1 MHSRH
6 LFMLKALVV
15 SATLCTVSS
24 AFAQDTGSAAT
35 MAEPTHIMS
44 LTFSPLHLANPV
56 FEFTAEF
63 KAHENWGFALI
74 GGGGTTTA
82 ESDVIGDQTFNVW
95 EAGGQLRY
103 YVLGDFDHGMQ
114 IGGEILYVNI
124 SSDEIET
131 SAGSFKGLGQ
141 GLGVGPFIGYKLA
154 TKVGFTF
161 DAQLGIQHAFARAEA
176 NHTASDTSGESQ
188 DSAWGPLLNL
198 NVGWSF

>member
-6 LFMLKALVV
+6 LFMLKALVAAV
-15 SATLCTVSS
+15 ILCAANA
-24 AFAQDTGSAAT
+24 AFAQDTGSVAT
-35 MAEPTHIMS
+35 MDDPTHIMS
-44 LTFSPLHLANPV
+44 LTFSPVHLANPI

-63 KAHENWGFALI
+63 KAHKNWGLALI

-82 ESDVIGDQTFNVW
+82 KSDIIGDQTFNVW

-114 IGGEILYVNI
+114 IGGEVLYVNV

-131 SAGSFKGLGQ
+131 SEGNFSGLGQ
-141 GLGVGPFIGYKLA
+141 GLGVGPFVGYKLA

-161 DAQLGIQHAFARAEA
+161 DAQLGIQHVFAKAEA
-176 NHTASDTSGESQ
+176 NHADSGTSGESE
-188 DSAWGPLLNL
+188 DSSWEPLLNL
-198 NVGWSF
+198 NIGWSF